1 MDDLSSP
8 LIHLLWIVPLILAVF
23 FLSSPRWKG
32 DIARSRVRRIL
43 ASGLKKNLYTVLN
56 DLTLPVGGGTIHVDH
71 VAVSRLGIFVIE
83 SQYAR
88 GIVSGTAVQERWKQ
102 SRFGRSTQ
110 FDNPVHKARLKVEA
124 LQRILDYPGSRF
136 HAIVAFVG
144 QGGFK
149 NKMPPDVV
157 AAEKLLPCIRLRS
170 AQLLTAEQADA
181 ALRRITDAA
190 VKPVGG
196 PRISPR
202 VAVQFLLVLALLG
215 GAYLA
220 FREDVG
226 ALVQRLHHQSE
237 LRQSPE
243 SFHPDGTPK
252 SEHELWEDS
261 LVCAYSS
268 DTGRCAC
275 YEPGG
280 DRADID
286 SYRCRELAERGS
298 VLKQ

>member
-8 LIHLLWIVPLILAVF
+8 LIHLLWVVPLVLAVF

-32 DIARSRVRRIL
+32 DMARSRVRRIL
-43 ASGLKKNLYTVLN
+43 ASGLQKNLYTVLN
-56 DLTLPVGGGTIHVDH
+56 DLTLPVGGGTVHVDH
-71 VAVSRLGIFVIE
+71 IVVSRLGIFVIE

-88 GIVSGTAVQERWKQ
+88 GIVSGTAVQDRWKQ
-102 SRFGRSTQ
+102 RRFGRSTL
-110 FDNPVHKARLKVEA
+110 FENPVHKARLKVEA

-144 QGGFK
+144 QRGFK
-149 NKMPPDVV
+149 NKLPPDVV
-157 AAEKLLPCIRLRS
+157 PAEKLLPCIRLRS
-170 AQLLTAEQADA
+170 VQLLSAEQADA
-181 ALRRITDAA
+181 ALHRISDAA
-190 VKPVGG
+190 IGPAAG

-202 VAVQFLLVLALLG
+202 VAVQFVLVLALLG

-220 FREDVG
+220 FKDDMNAV
-226 ALVQRLHHQSE
+226 VQRLRHQSE

-243 SFHPDGTPK
+243 KFHTDGTPK
-252 SEHELWEDS
+252 SEHELWEDA

-268 DTGRCAC
+268 DTGRCTC

-280 DRADID
+280 ARADID
-286 SYRCRELAERGS
+286 FGRCRDLAERGS
-298 VLKQ
+298 VLRQ